1 MAFNNG
7 LRVPFRNWLAM
18 QQTLSP
24 AIVATIT
31 VAEQL
36 FTVPGVP
43 DPATTPS
50 IVIANKPTV
59 QAGLGMC
66 SSRASAANQV
76 GLSFVN
82 PTVAGITPTASE
94 VYIIVAMW

>member
-1 MAFNNG
+1 MAFNSG
-7 LRVPFRNWLAM
+7 RTPFRNALAIVE
-18 QQTLSP
+18 TLSP

-50 IVIANKPTV
+50 IVMVNKPTV
-59 QAGLGMC
+59 QAGLGLAGA
-66 SSRASAANQV
+66 RASAANQV
-76 GLSFVN
+76 GIAFVN
-82 PTVAGITPTASE
+82 PTAAGITPTAGE
-94 VYIIVAMW
+94 AYNIVVLW